1 MEETQSMTASVA
13 LRRLMAYIMLLFVG
27 VSVVSVC
34 ALPAQYAYAE
44 PTDDNDD
51 DDDGKDKDDDSSKT
65 TTSTSST
72 SSSDTAS
79 SAKFSDIGS
88 AATRYWQNAHA
99 ADIQDQNDTT
109 SDDDDSDSALSGLTA
124 WFAKLFGQ
132 TSSGSGN
139 SGDSGG
145 NNAMSVDALTEN
157 LGWTGSG
164 LFLVFQSSD
173 VDTAGSVVGLFSSNS
188 SNSAQSVSYSSVG
201 SIDPQLNMYT
211 HYGRALSLLGL
222 DHVETAATAAGS
234 KILRVSMGGSMFL
247 AYNLCNFMTGVFQLA
262 IAIMQ
267 GLNPFGWF
275 ASTWDAAKI
284 QAGSGMSKDNLAGT
298 ALANI
303 QGMVLKIYQP
313 LYEMGFIVSAI
324 VLCIGVGLSL
334 MAFAKSDRSADRK
347 RTVGGTIKDYVKRLL
362 FLLIIFPLCGIA
374 FTSMLDDLAK
384 SNSESPFTAA
394 NDIVCSTFVD
404 FESWATQKDLAL
416 PKDVTITLHGV
427 GEGTSIVA
435 GDLDMTSTTPSRTVA
450 KAINASVGYG
460 KKKNA
465 VDLIT
470 KYIDGSHISA
480 STYESKWKNA
490 NLVETEGDNAGKISA
505 KRIKR
510 LVKSTQVDNWATKN
524 ADMVNYKWIR
534 GNSSNAG
541 SGASTL
547 TYTSDNTTGG
557 LSAMSM
563 YAYLLTEF
571 TDTQVTMYSASN
583 TSSTLTLPEH
593 VSVGVAGASSLQQAL
608 TMTNS
613 TVMLLV
619 IGVLSIF
626 FAFGMATS
634 IIGRGIKLLTSVPFA
649 LLGSFKAMA
658 KVVTIGALM
667 IIEVAGTTV
676 VWALIVELFID
687 VNNIF
692 ESWLRNADIGN
703 LAKSVMSNISGN
715 AVMVGAPSFGPF
727 DAIDAIGQAGSS
739 FVNSQF
745 IQLANVVFLVLSLI
759 FNVWF
764 MFKMIKLRKSVL
776 KVMDEFAASII
787 DRFFSPA
794 QADRDSSLRTSSGQQ
809 LASQGGQGSVV
820 GGVAKQ
826 AAGSLVSGAG
836 MAAGMAMTNKGM
848 GAIAEKLG
856 VGGTAEPARDVVGE
870 DGAENR
876 TVSSEN
882 DVMGIEGA
890 EMQALPDGMDA
901 SAVDDART
909 VSGTDDVSVSGASAT
924 QTVSA
929 DTAETDAALQSA
941 MGNTSVAQDDAAD
954 AARRDVRAEQLKDTV
969 AGGAK
974 VVEGGA
980 KVAAGYASGNAELM
994 AEGAVDAADGV
1005 GKVATAKATADEK
1018 MAAVN
1023 QGQAAAGQKAMSDSA
1038 QGAST
1043 SQAHAAA
1050 SSVKTV
1056 SSADGKSAS
1065 GGSASAGSGD
1075 LSSTVSNSVSVAGDK
1090 VLGAT
1095 DNAGTGALGA
1105 AMPGVPSVVNQAR
1118 ETANVSNTANR
1129 ASMVDNSRRSAA
1141 SAKQAGASAQAAARA
1156 KQGAKRVGTGAGTT
1170 PTRQVSRTPT
1180 RQTGTGQAQQ
1190 RTAASTRPASRAGMP
1205 AAAPMHVGT
1214 GAPAASVG
1222 GSGLDASKLADV
1234 AKAARKAKGA

>member
-1 MEETQSMTASVA
+1 MEETKPMTVPVA

-27 VSVVSVC
+27 ASVVSVC

-51 DDDGKDKDDDSSKT
+51 DDDDGKDKDDDSSKI
-65 TTSTSST
+65 TTSTTSST

-124 WFAKLFGQ
+124 WFAKLFGK
-132 TSSGSGN
+132 TSSGSGT
-139 SGDSGG
+139 SGDSSG
-145 NNAMSVDALTEN
+145 NNSMSVGELTKE

-201 SIDPQLNMYT
+201 SIDAQLNMYT

-234 KILRVSMGGSMFL
+234 RILRVSMGGSMFI
-247 AYNLCNFMTGVFQLA
+247 AYNICNFMTGVFQLA

-284 QAGSGMSKDNLAGT
+284 QAGSGMSRDNLAGT

-374 FTSMLDDLAK
+374 FTSMLNDLAK
-384 SNSESPFTAA
+384 SNSESPFTSA

-404 FESWATQKDLAL
+404 FESWATQKELAL
-416 PKDVTITLHGV
+416 PKDVKITLHGV

-450 KAINASVGYG
+450 KAINESVGYG

-490 NLVETEGDNAGKISA
+490 NLVNDSGQIPA
-505 KRIKR
+505 KKIKR

-524 ADMVNYKWIR
+524 KDMVNYKWIR

-547 TYTSDNTTGG
+547 TYSADNTTGG

-667 IIEVAGTTV
+667 IIEVVGTTV
-676 VWALIVELFID
+676 VWALVVELFID

-692 ESWLRNADIGN
+692 ESWLRQADIGS
-703 LAKSVMSNISGN
+703 LAKSVMSNISGT
-715 AVMVGAPSFGPF
+715 VMVGAPSFGPF
-727 DAIDAIGQAGSS
+727 DVLDAIGQAGSS

-745 IQLANVVFLVLSLI
+745 IQLANVVFLVLSLV

-764 MFKMIKLRKSVL
+764 MFKMIKLRKSIL

-809 LASQGGQGSVV
+809 LASQGGTGSVV

-901 SAVDDART
+901 SAVDDARM
-909 VSGTDDVSVSGASAT
+909 VSGTDETSVSGASAT

-974 VVEGGA
+974 VVEGGV

-1023 QGQAAAGQKAMSDSA
+1023 QGQAAAGQKAMSASA

-1050 SSVKTV
+1050 SSVKIV
-1056 SSADGKSAS
+1056 SSADGKAS

-1095 DNAGTGALGA
+1095 DNAGASALGA

-1118 ETANVSNTANR
+1118 ETTSVSNTANR
-1129 ASMVDNSRRSAA
+1129 ASMVDNSRRSAKT
-1141 SAKQAGASAQAAARA
+1141 AKQAGTSARAAARA
-1156 KQGAKRVGTGAGTT
+1156 KQAGKRVGTGTSAT
-1170 PTRQVSRTPT
+1170 PTRQVSRPTT
-1180 RQTGTGQAQQ
+1180 RQTGATQTQQ
-1190 RTAASTRPASRAGMP
+1190 RTAAPSGPASWASMP

-1214 GAPAASVG
+1214 GAPSASVG
-1222 GSGLDASKLADV
+1222 GLDASKLADV
-1234 AKAARKAKGA
+1234 AKAARKVKGA